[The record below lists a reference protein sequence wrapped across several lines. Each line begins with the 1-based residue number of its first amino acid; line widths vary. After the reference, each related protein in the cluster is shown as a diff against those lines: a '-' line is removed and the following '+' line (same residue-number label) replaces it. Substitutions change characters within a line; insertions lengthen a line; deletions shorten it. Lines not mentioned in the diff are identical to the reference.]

1 MQSVWSFK
9 FMFEFF
15 HYYCVKDFLHLLSS
29 VLLVS
34 IFFFFLNNIIASV
47 YHQGKAGLWNEFES
61 VYSYAIFSNSLRMIS
76 ANLFECLVEY
86 ICEAI

>member
-1 MQSVWSFK
+1 MVSYTLTMQKVWSFK

-34 IFFFFLNNIIASV
+34 IFFFNNIIASM
-47 YHQGKAGLWNEFES
+47 YHQGKAGLWIEFGS
-61 VYSYAIFSNSLRMIS
+61 VYSYAIFSNNLRMIS
-76 ANLFECLVEY
+76 ANSYLNVW
-86 ICEAI
+86 